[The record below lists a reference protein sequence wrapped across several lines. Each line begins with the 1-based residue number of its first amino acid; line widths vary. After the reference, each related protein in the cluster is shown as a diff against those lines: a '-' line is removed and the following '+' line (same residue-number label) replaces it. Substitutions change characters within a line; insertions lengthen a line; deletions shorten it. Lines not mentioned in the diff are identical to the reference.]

1 MFVFMMLLMGTT
13 VPDVEALIAKLN
25 PEVGPATKKMVAETV
40 VEYGPKYGFSTMDDM
55 KLILAVI
62 QTESSFVHKKAAGSS
77 GEWGMM
83 QVIPGD
89 SHIMSAAKNYSCHSS
104 EVDKSLQDEDGKWFK
119 LCNGTTPNFYSRGSV
134 WPARLARF
142 IKHSPRAGIAIGIQE
157 MAYWRDAYDSRLKAK
172 YWTRETSVPSWR
184 STWWHKVRAGLG
196 ERVWICHY
204 NYGNR
209 IKLSIVGHGYPLRII
224 KFLNMM

>member
-1 MFVFMMLLMGTT
+1 MFFFTMLLAITT
-13 VPDVEALIAKLN
+13 PDVESLIAKLN
-25 PEVGPATKKMVAETV
+25 PEVGHATKKMVAETIL
-40 VEYGPKYGFSTMDDM
+40 EYGPRYGFSSLDDI

-89 SHIMSAAKNYSCHSS
+89 SHITAAAKNYTCHSS
-104 EVDKSLQDEDGKWFK
+104 EVDKALQDEDGKWFK
-119 LCNGTTPNFYSRGSV
+119 LCNGTVPNFYSRGAV

-157 MAYWRDAYDSRLKAK
+157 MAYWRKAYTDRLKAK

-184 STWWHKVRAGLG
+184 KDWWLRVKSGLG
-196 ERVWICHY
+196 ENVWVCHY
-204 NYGNR
+204 NYGNK
-209 IKLSIVGHGYPLRII
+209 IKLSIIGHDYPLRII
-224 KFLNMM
+224 KFMSIM